1 MKVPLEFAAIT
12 LSELCSVIDEGG
24 DLDGALLS
32 RFSSARSDLVASV
45 DRRICF
51 LRFCED
57 AISGAKRARDAYV
70 ERARQLERMV
80 EALKTKTMQA
90 MKENEDVPFV
100 GSLGR
105 FAVQKN
111 PAALKLAFEAK
122 SVSLSRVIAE
132 EDISQHGIEERFIKT
147 VTAYQLDADAVKTAL
162 KAGQEFPWATLEQG
176 ESLRIKE

>member
-1 MKVPLEFAAIT
+1 MEFAAST
-12 LSELCSVIDEGG
+12 LAQICEVIDEGG

-111 PAALKLAFEAK
+111 PAALKLGFEAK
-122 SVSLSRVIAE
+122 SMSVSRVVSAE
-132 EDISQHGIEERFIKT
+132 DVTKHKIDKKFLKT
-147 VTAYQLDADAVKTAL
+147 VIEFQLDADAVKTAL